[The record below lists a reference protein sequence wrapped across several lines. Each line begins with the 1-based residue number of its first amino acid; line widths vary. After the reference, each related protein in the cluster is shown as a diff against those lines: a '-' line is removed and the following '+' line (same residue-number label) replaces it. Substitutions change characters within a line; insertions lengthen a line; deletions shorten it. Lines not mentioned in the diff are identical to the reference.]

1 MSKTFKIVL
10 VLLVVASIASA
21 GLAVFAFI
29 GKEREYTKRVLLED
43 KLAATLKDKR
53 RLEKEIDSNK
63 KAKEEAETKMTEL
76 QEKIDDFSEK
86 IENEKDK
93 AKAATKD
100 LTAKKKEVDEL
111 KDELE
116 KERKEKLSISKKLEG
131 LEFDY
136 EKAKASLTRLK
147 SEKKKLQNKISDLKE
162 SSVDLDKIV
171 VNPSP
176 ASALSATKEPVKEL
190 LRGAVLVVN
199 KEYSFVVTDLGQD
212 NGIENGMKFEVR
224 DGTELLGVAEINKV
238 YDTMSSATV
247 LPGGNIN
254 RMKKGNFIIESL

>member
-147 SEKKKLQNKISDLKE
+147 SEKKKLQDKISDLKE

-171 VNPSP
+171 VSPSP
-176 ASALSATKEPVKEL
+176 ASALSATKESVKEL
-190 LRGAVLVVN
+190 LRGTVLVVN

>member
-21 GLAVFAFI
+21 SLAVFAFI

-76 QEKIDDFSEK
+76 QEKIDGFSEK

-147 SEKKKLQNKISDLKE
+147 SEKKKLQDKISDLKE

-171 VNPSP
+171 VSSSS
-176 ASALSATKEPVKEL
+176 ASAPSAAVEQTKKL
-190 LRGAVLVVN
+190 LRGTVLVVN

>member
-10 VLLVVASIASA
+10 VLLVVVSIASA
-21 GLAVFAFI
+21 ALAVFAFI
-29 GKEREYTKRVLLED
+29 GKEREYMKRVLLED
-43 KLAATLKDKR
+43 KLAVTLKDKR
-53 RLEKEIDSNK
+53 QLEKEIDSNK
-63 KAKEEAETKMTEL
+63 KAKEETETKMAELQTKIDGFTEL
-76 QEKIDDFSEK
+76 
-86 IENEKDK
+86 IEAEKDK
-93 AKAATKD
+93 AEAMTKD
-100 LTAKKKEVDEL
+100 LAVKKKEVEGL
-111 KDELE
+111 KDDLE

-147 SEKKKLQNKISDLKE
+147 SEKTRLEDKISDLKE

-171 VNPSP
+171 VSPSTVTSS
-176 ASALSATKEPVKEL
+176 SARVESGKKVLK
-190 LRGAVLVVN
+190 GAVLVVN

-212 NGIENGMKFEVR
+212 NGIEKGMKFEVR

-238 YDTMSSATV
+238 YDTMSSATI

-254 RMKKGNFIIESL
+254 RMKKGNSIIESL